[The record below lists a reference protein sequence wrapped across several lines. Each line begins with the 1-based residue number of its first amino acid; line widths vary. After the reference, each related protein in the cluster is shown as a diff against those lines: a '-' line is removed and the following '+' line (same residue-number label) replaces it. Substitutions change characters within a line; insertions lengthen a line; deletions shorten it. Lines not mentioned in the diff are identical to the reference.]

1 MAECL
6 IKRRYNDGGN
16 IPIVSWANGTPQEI
30 AAMIAA
36 ADAGKINLG
45 DYWSLGDKR
54 IISHSAM
61 PATNVGETHAAQS
74 KAWVLMDTGA
84 QSGYVFSD
92 NTPVHYVVGMEDC
105 FDETGYMNDSNINT
119 GSWDRC
125 ARRKWCN
132 NELRASFDE
141 DTRALFK
148 QFKTI
153 TASENNSD
161 VLTTSIDYFALF
173 AEKEVF
179 GTNTY
184 SRAAE
189 ANALT
194 QIDYYKVTANYTK
207 NIDGSVVVWWERSP
221 YSNHTGYFC
230 SVTRGGGKGYGT
242 AGSERGLAPFGCI

>member
-36 ADAGKINLG
+36 ADAGKINLD

-61 PATNVGETHAAQS
+61 SATNVGETHAAQS

-92 NTPVHYVVGMEDC
+92 DTPVHYVVGMEDC
-105 FDETGYMNDSNINT
+105 FDETGYMNSTNT
-119 GSWDRC
+119 NAGSWNSS
-125 ARRKWCN
+125 ARRLWCN
-132 NELRASFDE
+132 NELPASLDE

-148 QFKTI
+148 PFKVI

-161 VLTTSIDYFALF
+161 VLTTSIDKFALF

-179 GTNTY
+179 GTKNY
-184 SRAAE
+184 SRPAE
-189 ANALT
+189 AAALK
-194 QIDYYKVTANYTK
+194 QIKYYEVTANRVK
-207 NIDGSVVVWWERSP
+207 KINGSAAYWQERSP
-221 YSNHTGYFC
+221 GSGNSAIFC
-230 SVTRGGGKGYGT
+230 RVGSGGT
-242 AGSERGLAPFGCI
+242 AGNDRASVARGLAPFGCI